1 MSQNNM
7 QIFVEKVD
15 DAFLKSSKSYKGYVK
30 DKNGDLYFHNGNGY
44 FKVEGDEKVY
54 ENARQQV

>member
-1 MSQNNM
+1 M
-7 QIFVEKVD
+7 QKFVEKVD